1 MPALKEE
8 TSKNPRDYDIPMNE
22 RIVYDIIED
31 AFISI
36 PNSSKLFEKAFFTDK
51 LKELEISFKTQID
64 NYCSDMLLAMRRS
77 AEARNLDPKTTDIK
91 KLYQCVTED
100 YEHCAQKI
108 SEINPTIISWKVRN
122 FEYGFLKY
130 VTILTNKYIREIDHT
145 INRCLIG
152 IKSVDSTEE
161 VLNKATY
168 TSALYDPDCDWVALS
183 KEQKKLYDEGKEIL
197 SKDTLLLNVKKL
209 RSLKARVIRIYNKSF
224 GKDSIYAPFELQDKC
239 K

>member
-22 RIVYDIIED
+22 RIVFDIIED

-36 PNSSKLFEKAFFTDK
+36 PNSGKLFEKAFFTDK

-77 AEARNLDPKTTDIK
+77 ADARDIDVNSTDIK
-91 KLYQCVTED
+91 KLYQYVNED
-100 YEHCAQKI
+100 YEHCAQKMVK
-108 SEINPTIISWKVRN
+108 INPNIISWKVRN

-130 VTILTNKYIREIDHT
+130 VTIVTNKYIREIDHT
-145 INRCLIG
+145 INKCLTS
-152 IKSVDSTEE
+152 IKSVDSSEE
-161 VLNKATY
+161 ILNKATY
-168 TSALYDPDCDWVALS
+168 TSALYDPDNDWVELS
-183 KEQKKLYDEGKEIL
+183 KEQKKLYDEGKEIF
-197 SKDTLLLNVKKL
+197 SKETLLLNVKKL
-209 RSLKARVIRIYNKSF
+209 RSLKARVIRIYNKAF